1 MDTIFAQSS
10 KIGKAGISV
19 FRLSGPSS
27 LEIVTKLLSKPET
40 LTPRVMYFRKLLTPI
55 NRPLQ
60 KLACE
65 DEMLGDLGAENR
77 SVFNIHEDSST
88 KSTQQLA
95 SQVEFP
101 ERSNRELID
110 HAMIVYFQAG
120 ASVTGEDLVE
130 IHTHGSLAVAAI
142 LTKSI
147 LSFDEV
153 RMAEPGEFT
162 KRSFLNGKCDL
173 TAVEGLADLIEA
185 ETEKQHRQAIR
196 QMDGELDR
204 LYESWRQKLL
214 SIRSLLEA
222 FIDFPEEDIP
232 DEVLAEAELT
242 IKSLKLSISQHL
254 DDNRRGER
262 LRQGIKLSILGAP
275 NVGKSS
281 LLNFLMQREVAIVS
295 NIAGTTRDI
304 IEGHLDIGGYP
315 IILQDTAGIRQG
327 SEDIIEQEGM
337 RRALLAASGADIR
350 ILMTDASSTVDS
362 LPDEIRQLIDDQ
374 TTILL
379 VNKVDLGEF
388 VKLPYE
394 KAIYISLKDKIGL
407 DNLLKKI
414 EEIASLVADP
424 GEHPLITRQRHRRQ
438 LQDAISNLERV
449 DLANDIVL
457 VAEDIRLASRSLS
470 TISGKI
476 TVEEILGEIF
486 SKFCIGK

>member
-1 MDTIFAQSS
+1 
-10 KIGKAGISV
+10 
-19 FRLSGPSS
+19 
-27 LEIVTKLLSKPET
+27 
-40 LTPRVMYFRKLLTPI
+40 
-55 NRPLQ
+55 
-60 KLACE
+60 
-65 DEMLGDLGAENR
+65 
-77 SVFNIHEDSST
+77 
-88 KSTQQLA
+88 
-95 SQVEFP
+95 
-101 ERSNRELID
+101 
-110 HAMIVYFQAG
+110 
-120 ASVTGEDLVE
+120 
-130 IHTHGSLAVAAI
+130 
-142 LTKSI
+142 
-147 LSFDEV
+147 
-153 RMAEPGEFT
+153 
-162 KRSFLNGKCDL
+162 
-173 TAVEGLADLIEA
+173 
-185 ETEKQHRQAIR
+185 
-196 QMDGELDR
+196 
-204 LYESWRQKLL
+204 
-214 SIRSLLEA
+214 
-222 FIDFPEEDIP
+222 
-232 DEVLAEAELT
+232 
-242 IKSLKLSISQHL
+242 
-254 DDNRRGER
+254 
-262 LRQGIKLSILGAP
+262 
-275 NVGKSS
+275 
-281 LLNFLMQREVAIVS
+281 MQREVAIVS